1 MVEVLWRIIDRKPEY
16 LEKHFLAP
24 PKASEVVKAVD
35 TLVKLD
41 IAILKA
47 DMDLGIFDRKL
58 GTLDLKVH
66 RATPLRRTGPRSSGR
81 HPARGASR

>member
-47 DMDLGIFDRKL
+47 AQIPVWGPP
-58 GTLDLKVH
+58 GH
-66 RATPLRRTGPRSSGR
+66 R
-81 HPARGASR
+81 